1 MIKNIVFDI
10 GMVLADF
17 CWYSYMTDELGFS
30 EERARLFGE
39 RIVLTEFWHQLDLGV
54 KSEAEVI
61 SEMKAQVP
69 EFREDAELF
78 FGNLLYIVRNYDYS
92 RKWIVSLKERGYK
105 VYLLSNYPR
114 GTFTLHH
121 KKVFDFVDVTDGRV
135 ISAFERLTKPDRR
148 IYELL
153 CDRYGLKP
161 EECVFIDDQ
170 EKNIEAAEK
179 FGMKGIV
186 FKPYEQSN
194 RELEEILRDGND

>member
-1 MIKNIVFDI
+1 MIANIVFDI

-39 RIVLTEFWHQLDLGV
+39 KIVLTEFWHQLDLGL
-54 KSEAEVI
+54 KPEAEVI
-61 SEMKAQVP
+61 AEMKAQVP
-69 EFREDAELF
+69 EFREEAELF
-78 FGNLLYIVRNYDYS
+78 FGNIIHIVRNYDYS
-92 RKWIVSLKERGYK
+92 RKWIESLKARGYR

-135 ISAFERLTKPDRR
+135 ISGFERLTKPDRR

-161 EECVFIDDQ
+161 DECVFIDDQ

-186 FKPYEQSN
+186 FKSYEQAN
-194 RELEEILRDGND
+194 GELEEILRDGNA